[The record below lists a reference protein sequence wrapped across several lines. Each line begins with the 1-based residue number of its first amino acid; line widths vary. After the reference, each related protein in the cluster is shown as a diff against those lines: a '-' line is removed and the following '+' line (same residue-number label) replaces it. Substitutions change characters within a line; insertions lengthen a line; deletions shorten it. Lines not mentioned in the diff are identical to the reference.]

1 MDPEDAPR
9 HLERVTEIDPA
20 ARPYVSRLIRRVHR
34 DGAIQ
39 VVDDHLA
46 IECLTSPT
54 VAPEWGLREQSGALA
69 TPPPVLQSTILQLL
83 CQGASASEA
92 AAALRL
98 DLAAV
103 SAHLRQARRWYG
115 TSSTAQS
122 ITRALRVGDIA

>member
-1 MDPEDAPR
+1 MDPEDAPPR
-9 HLERVTEIDPA
+9 LERVAEIDPA
-20 ARPYVSRLIRRVHR
+20 ARPYVRRLIRRVHR
-34 DGAIQ
+34 DGAVQ
-39 VVDDHLA
+39 VTDDDLA

-54 VAPEWGLREQSGALA
+54 VAPGWGLRERSGALA
-69 TPPPVLQSTILQLL
+69 TPPVLQSTILQLIR
-83 CQGASASEA
+83 QGASATEA